1 MKTKAFVLTCIL
13 AIIVSGLAPASA
25 FAAPQKPRM
34 SIIIDT
40 DPGVD
45 DAAAIAYLL
54 NSPEANILGITT
66 VAGNTSAANGA
77 NNVLILLET
86 AKRTNIPVVIGAE
99 TPLVVPASHQGMF
112 VHGPDGL
119 WGLGY
124 QFPHDL
130 SGLSSDAAGF
140 LCSKAAADV
149 TLIALGPLTNIA
161 HAVQAC
167 PEKMPLYKILWLG
180 GAKSVAGEGNTAVS
194 VFNPWFDPD
203 ATDVVLQSGVQLTMI
218 TTDAARAVT
227 LDPDV
232 FNQFTRR
239 GTALGKLLVAPLQM
253 YASVVQTQ
261 NRFGKPR
268 VALFDPTAVV
278 VALHPDYIT
287 DQQSGLVV
295 IDPAAGF
302 RTRGQTIVALT
313 MGEKLSTIA
322 DDATLSGLAD
332 QAMSDPTF
340 DLYAA
345 LGGILYSQPDNA
357 QVVMSVGTLRVKLN
371 WIKAMVLP

>member
-1 MKTKAFVLTCIL
+1 MKTKVFVLTCIL
-13 AIIVSGLAPASA
+13 AIIVSGLAPAAA

-34 SIIIDT
+34 SIIVDA

-66 VAGNTSAANGA
+66 VTGNTSAENGA
-77 NNVLILLET
+77 NNVLILLDA
-86 AKRTNIPVVIGAE
+86 AKRTDIPVVIGAAA
-99 TPLVVPASHQGMF
+99 PLVVPASHQGMF

-119 WGLGY
+119 WGVGY
-124 QFPHDL
+124 QNPHDL
-130 SGLSSDAAGF
+130 SKLSRDAAGF
-140 LCSKAAADV
+140 LCAHAKADV

-161 HAVQAC
+161 RAIQAC
-167 PEKMPLYKILWLG
+167 PTKMPLYKILWLG
-180 GAKSVAGEGNTAVS
+180 GAKSVDGEGNTAVS

-203 ATDVVLQSGVQLTMI
+203 AANIVLQSGVQLTMI
-218 TTDAARAVT
+218 TTDAARDVT

-232 FNQFTRR
+232 FDQLAKHGN
-239 GTALGKLLVAPLQM
+239 ALGKIVAGPLQM
-253 YASVVQTQ
+253 YASVVETQ

-295 IDPAAGF
+295 IDPATGF

-322 DDATLSGLAD
+322 NDAELSGLAD
-332 QAMSDPTF
+332 QAMSNPNF
-340 DLYAA
+340 DLYGA
-345 LGGILYSQPDNA
+345 LGGILYRQPDNA
-357 QVVMSVGTLRVKLN
+357 QVVMGVGTVRVKLN
-371 WIKAMVLP
+371 WIKALVLP